1 MSNMNEYAIY
11 EYVRNVVMSI
21 DKTFKRPI
29 TKDLIIHLVGGY
41 GLDILEN
48 AKLITP
54 MENPNCYVLSCEEK
68 GENQ

>member
-29 TKDLIIHLVGGY
+29 TKDLIIHLVGTY

-48 AKLITP
+48 AKLIAPTESP
-54 MENPNCYVLSCEEK
+54 YQYVLSCE
-68 GENQ
+68 